1 MTNFFRIR
9 ASSLFRHSAFVL
21 RHSVVELSTRAVHD
35 SQHDRLPARGTD
47 AHHGEFCT
55 GQFGDVSDI
64 FSRGRRKLRKF
75 ACSVYGRIP
84 ASDFFVD
91 RFAIRQLS
99 CVTRRNIQPF
109 SVVAGNQHKCELDR
123 PDLVHPGW

>member
-1 MTNFFRIR
+1 MIKCKMLTPVLRDSCFGLVSSFNIR
-9 ASSLFRHSAFVL
+9 ASS
-21 RHSVVELSTRAVHD
+21 VVAEPNPPATG
-35 SQHDRLPARGTD
+35 SQHDCLPARGTD

-75 ACSVYGRIP
+75 ACSVYRRVP

-91 RFAIRQLS
+91 RLAIRELS

-109 SVVAGNQHKCELDR
+109 SE
-123 PDLVHPGW
+123 